1 VLSSRFPALDALE
14 VLLAVARTGSL
25 HAASVEVGVSQQAV
39 SARVASIEA
48 QTGLALVTRTPRG
61 SSLTPAG
68 VVVAEWVARLLEVA
82 GEVDAGLA
90 SLRDDRRTKLRV
102 SASLT
107 IAEQLLPGWL
117 VDLSTDAARRGNLPP
132 EIVLQA
138 RNSETVTADVRDGA
152 ADLGFIEG
160 PTAPRGLRSR
170 SVGRD
175 RLLIVVRPDH
185 PWARRQTPVTAAE
198 VAGTALVTR
207 EEGSGTRNVLDVAL
221 RAALGAGAVSTP
233 PVLTFSTSSAVRAAV
248 MAGAGPAVLSELA
261 VRDDLSAGR
270 LRTVQVEALRLER
283 TLRAIWSGGSSVPA
297 GAARDLVSLAG
308 RRHRDLQ
315 RSAGGDPA
323 AT

>member
-1 VLSSRFPALDALE
+1 MLSSRFPALDALE

-39 SARVASIEA
+39 SARIASVEA
-48 QTGLALVTRTPRG
+48 QTGLVLVTRTPRG
-61 SSLTPAG
+61 STLTPAG
-68 VVVAEWVARLLEVA
+68 VVVVEWVARLLEVA

-117 VDLSTDAARRGNLPP
+117 VALSTEAARHGNVPP

-138 RNSETVTADVRDGA
+138 MNSESVTAHVRDGGA
-152 ADLGFIEG
+152 ELGFIEG
-160 PTAPRGLRSR
+160 PAAPRGLRSR

-185 PWARRQTPVTAAE
+185 PWARRQAPLTPRE
-198 VAGTALVTR
+198 VADTALVTR

-221 RAALGAGAVSTP
+221 RAALGAGAVLRP

-270 LRTVQVEALRLER
+270 LRTVGVEGLRLER

-297 GAARDLVSLAG
+297 GAARDLVSLAV
-308 RRHRDLQ
+308 RRRRDQ
-315 RSAGGDPA
+315 RTSGGEPA
-323 AT
+323 PA

>member
-1 VLSSRFPALDALE
+1 MLSSRFPALDALE

-25 HAASVEVGVSQQAV
+25 HAAASEVGVSQQAV
-39 SARVASIEA
+39 SARISSVET
-48 QTGLALVTRTPRG
+48 QTGLVLLTRTPRG
-61 SSLTPAG
+61 STLTPAG
-68 VVVAEWVARLLEVA
+68 VVAVEWVARLLDVA

-90 SLRDDRRTKLRV
+90 SLRADQRTQLRV

-117 VDLSTDAARRGNLPP
+117 VALSAEATRRGATPAQ
-132 EIVLQA
+132 IVLQA
-138 RNSETVTADVRDGA
+138 MNSESVTAHVRDGG

-160 PTAPRGLRSR
+160 PSAPRGLRSR

-185 PWARRQTPVTAAE
+185 PWARRTSALTPAE
-198 VAGTALVTR
+198 LAGTALVTR

-221 RAALGAGAVSTP
+221 RAALGAGAPLIP

-270 LRTVQVEALRLER
+270 LRPVRVADLVLER
-283 TLRAIWSGGSSVPA
+283 TLRAIWRGAATVPA
-297 GAARDLVSLAG
+297 GPARDLVALAASP
-308 RRHRDLQ
+308 R
-315 RSAGGDPA
+315 
-323 AT
+323 